1 LVSPAWVAEI
11 SQTPEETKVTT
22 PRSIEHTVEAPAVI
36 EIVGVSPDELLA
48 TGEYVEPV
56 VEDDG
61 ILDVKERT

>member
-1 LVSPAWVAEI
+1 
-11 SQTPEETKVTT
+11 
-22 PRSIEHTVEAPAVI
+22 VEAPAVI

-61 ILDVKERT
+61 ILDVKERI